1 MSLDKSDIER
11 IAHLARLDISEQE
24 VPEYAKSISS
34 ILNLIDQ
41 MQATDTAG
49 VLPLAH
55 PLDAVQR
62 LRKDEVSESNQ
73 RECLQQNAPAIE
85 DGLFLVPRVI
95 E

>member
-24 VPEYAKSISS
+24 VPEYATSISS
-34 ILNLIDQ
+34 ILSLIDQ
-41 MQATDTAG
+41 MQATDTDG

-62 LRKDEVSESNQ
+62 LRKDDVTESNQ
-73 RECLQQNAPAIE
+73 RERLQQNAPAIE

>member
-41 MQATDTAG
+41 MQATDTEG

-73 RECLQQNAPAIE
+73 RERLQQNAPAIE
-85 DGLFLVPRVI
+85 NGLFLVPRVI

>member
-24 VPEYAKSISS
+24 VPEYATSISS
-34 ILNLIDQ
+34 ILSLIDQ
-41 MQATDTAG
+41 MQATDTDG

-73 RECLQQNAPAIE
+73 RERLQQNAPAIE